1 MKISTK
7 QAAYLISISLLIMTV
22 AAFFAYGFAHSQL
35 VIDDNAEQTLMN
47 LTSKENLFI
56 LELFAWGII
65 ILADLAVSY
74 GIYIYLRAINAK
86 GAMVSGLL
94 RFIYT
99 IILGYAVWQ
108 LVIILGQTND
118 ASNEAMK
125 VLEQT
130 IIFKSI
136 WFSGLIVFGLHLVV
150 TGFVLFRSK
159 GFPLWLSILLI
170 FGGIG
175 YTLIHGLYVFFPQ
188 LNTST
193 ALIES
198 ILSIPMMLSELSLA
212 IWLLIR
218 GKKLTPD
225 YLAKRR

>member
-35 VIDDNAEQTLMN
+35 VIADDAEQTLVN

-56 LELFAWGII
+56 FELIAWGII

-74 GIYIYLRAINAK
+74 GIYVYLRAVNVN
-86 GAMVSGLL
+86 GAMISGLL

-108 LVIILGQTND
+108 LVMILGQIGD
-118 ASNEAMK
+118 GPSVALK
-125 VLEQT
+125 VFKQT
-130 IIFKSI
+130 TIFKSI
-136 WFSGLIVFGLHLVV
+136 WFIGLIVFGLHLIA
-150 TGFVLFRSK
+150 TGLVLLKSK

-170 FGGIG
+170 FGGLG
-175 YTLIHGLYVFFPQ
+175 YTLVHGLYAFFPQ
-188 LNTST
+188 LDTST

-212 IWLLIR
+212 LWLLIR
-218 GKKLTPD
+218 GKNSTPD
-225 YLAKRR
+225 YLATRR

>member
-35 VIDDNAEQTLMN
+35 VIADNAEQTLMN
-47 LTSKENLFI
+47 LTTKQSLFI
-56 LELFAWGII
+56 FELIAWGII

-74 GIYIYLRAINAK
+74 GIYIYLRAVNVN
-86 GAMVSGLL
+86 GAMFSGLL

-108 LVIILGQTND
+108 LAMILGQIGNGP
-118 ASNEAMK
+118 SEALK

-130 IIFKSI
+130 SLFKNI
-136 WFSGLIVFGLHLVV
+136 WFLGLIVFGLHLVV
-150 TGFVLFRSK
+150 TGLVLFKSK

-188 LNTST
+188 LNSST

-212 IWLLIR
+212 VWLLIR
-218 GKKLTPD
+218 GKKLAPD